1 MITHK
6 FQMILGVLIILA
18 FLFIVNMVRK
28 RALEL
33 KYALSWFIML
43 IGLGVLVCIPKTMNV
58 LAKAM
63 GIYSPVNMIFF
74 IGFILAIIIIFV
86 LTVTLSRMSSRVR
99 KMAQIVAMMNTYQGE
114 EQQEEQYLSEFSE
127 HAKRMMPEATK
138 DSVESEITAQAPP
151 VSTYQEKKAKT
162 GSASS
167 KGKGKK
173 RNPKG

>member
-6 FQMILGVLIILA
+6 LQIILGILIIVA

-43 IGLGVLVCIPKTMNV
+43 IGVGIMVCIPKTINM

-74 IGFILAIIIIFV
+74 IGFLFAIIIIFV
-86 LTVTLSRMSSRVR
+86 LTVTLSRMSARVR
-99 KMAQIVAMMNTYQGE
+99 KMAQIVAMMNSYQGDKKESDSE
-114 EQQEEQYLSEFSE
+114 EKTSEDVETIETEYL
-127 HAKRMMPEATK
+127 K
-138 DSVESEITAQAPP
+138 
-151 VSTYQEKKAKT
+151 
-162 GSASS
+162 
-167 KGKGKK
+167 
-173 RNPKG
+173 

>member
-6 FQMILGVLIILA
+6 FQIILGVLIILA

-74 IGFILAIIIIFV
+74 VGFILAIIIIFV
-86 LTVTLSRMSSRVR
+86 LTVTLSRLSARVR

-114 EQQEEQYLSEFSE
+114 DLREEQHGSVSAVQDGRAVLETSGVPEQQAGVEGF
-127 HAKRMMPEATK
+127 AKEAK
-138 DSVESEITAQAPP
+138 QARG
-151 VSTYQEKKAKT
+151 A
-162 GSASS
+162 SASA
-167 KGKGKK
+167 KAAGKK
-173 RNPKG
+173 RNQKR